1 MEMKLPRDPMLLLS
15 VVNTKLRDFY
25 KDLDSLCEDM
35 GVSKEDI
42 ILSLSKIEHEYDE
55 ERNQFV

>member
-35 GVSKEDI
+35 GVSREEI

-55 ERNQFV
+55 KTNQFV